1 MAMKITFI
9 GGGIMGEALMAGLL
23 RAKLAAPAD
32 IAVSEPVEA
41 RRKRLADTLRIRAE
55 ATADA
60 IVSGADLVVL
70 AIKPQNLAD
79 VMPGLGK
86 LLTKGQTVASI
97 IAGARIDTLSK
108 GLGTNAVIRIMPNT
122 PAQIGAG
129 MTVWTATPTVPA
141 AALDAAKKML
151 GTLGV
156 ELRVD
161 DEKLIDMSTALSA
174 SGPAYVFLFI
184 EALIDAGVYMGM
196 TRDMARTLALQTVL
210 GSAQMVKET
219 GQHPAQLR
227 DMVTS
232 PGGTT
237 AEALRAF
244 ENAGFRRAVID
255 AVVAAYE
262 KSKRLGNS

>member
-1 MAMKITFI
+1 MKIAFI
-9 GGGIMGEALMAGLL
+9 GGGIMGESIIAGLL
-23 RAKLAAPAD
+23 RANLAAPAD

-41 RRKRLADTLRIRAE
+41 RRKHLTGTHGIRVEANAE
-55 ATADA
+55 T
-60 IVSGADLVVL
+60 IVEGADLVVL
-70 AIKPQNLAD
+70 AVKPQNLGD
-79 VMPGLGK
+79 VMPGLKK
-86 LLTKGQTVASI
+86 LLAKGQTVASI
-97 IAGARIDTLSK
+97 IAGARIETLSK
-108 GLGTNAVIRIMPNT
+108 GLGTDAIIRIMPNT

-129 MTVWTATPTVPA
+129 MTVWTATPVVPQT
-141 AALDAAKKML
+141 ALDATKKML
-151 GTLGV
+151 ATLGT
-156 ELRVD
+156 ELRVN

-196 TRDMARTLALQTVL
+196 TRDMARTLAIQTVL

-219 GQHPAQLR
+219 GKHPATMR

-237 AEALRAF
+237 AEALRAL

-255 AVVAAYE
+255 AVVAAFE
-262 KSKRLGNS
+262 KSKQLGGS